1 MTPPARA
8 FWVVGRRQGELR
20 SEPLPSPGPTDVLVR
35 TTFSGISRG
44 TERLVFEGRVP
55 AEQAD
60 DMRAPYQAGAFPW
73 PVKYGYCAVGVV
85 EAGALPVGTRVFC
98 LHPHQER
105 FVVPASGCVPLPD
118 DVPSERAVLAANLE
132 TAINACWDAG
142 VGPGDR
148 VTVVGS
154 GVVGALVGWLCGR
167 IPATETTL
175 VDVRADRA
183 SLAAALGVGF
193 AAPERAP
200 VDQDV
205 VFHTSAT
212 SAGLGTALGCAG
224 AEAQVVELSWYG
236 DRRVE
241 APLGAAFHHRRLS
254 LRSSQVG
261 QLPPAR
267 RPRWTYR
274 RRMEVALRLLA
285 DPVLDVLIDGESTF
299 AELPAV
305 MDAVTGES
313 GGLCHRIRY
322 GG

>member
-1 MTPPARA
+1 
-8 FWVVGRRQGELR
+8 
-20 SEPLPSPGPTDVLVR
+20 
-35 TTFSGISRG
+35 
-44 TERLVFEGRVP
+44 
-55 AEQAD
+55 
-60 DMRAPYQAGAFPW
+60 MRAPYQQGAFPW

-85 EAGALPVGTRVFC
+85 EAGALPAGTRVFC
-98 LHPHQER
+98 LHPHQDR
-105 FVVPASGCVPLPD
+105 FVVPVSGCVPLPD

-132 TAINACWDAG
+132 TAINACWDAA

-148 VTVVGS
+148 VTVVGC

-167 IPATETTL
+167 IPGTEVTL
-175 VDVRADRA
+175 VDVRADRRA
-183 SLAAALGVGF
+183 LAEALGVGF
-193 AAPERAP
+193 AGPERAP
-200 VDQDV
+200 TDQDV

-224 AEAQVVELSWYG
+224 VEAQVIELSWYG

-241 APLGAAFHHRRLS
+241 APSGPRSIIVGCRCGRARSGSSRRS
-254 LRSSQVG
+254 
-261 QLPPAR
+261 R

-322 GG
+322 T